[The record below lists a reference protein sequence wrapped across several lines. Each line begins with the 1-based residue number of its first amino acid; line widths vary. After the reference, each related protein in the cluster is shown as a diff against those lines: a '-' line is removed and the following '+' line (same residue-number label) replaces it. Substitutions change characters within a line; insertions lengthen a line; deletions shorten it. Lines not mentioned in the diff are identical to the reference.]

1 MFDWEIGRIQ
11 AVLLWLKS
19 LMVFFL
25 AQAWAMSFISEWQSS
40 LFGMLDII
48 QHKLQSWIEKLDFII
63 GDISSIYQISGGLE
77 TKFNT
82 DYRTGGISTAK
93 KSRVKWRVKQ
103 RRESVKISDIS
114 MNISSIY
121 WGNIADFFVSL
132 KKKIFIIFNKNFNYL
147 F

>member
-48 QHKLQSWIEKLDFII
+48 QHKLQSWIEKSDFII
-63 GDISSIYQISGGLE
+63 DDISSIYQISGGVE

-82 DYRTGGISTAK
+82 DYRTGGISTKSVIYRFGTDKLAK
-93 KSRVKWRVKQ
+93 KSRVKWRAKE
-103 RRESVKISDIS
+103 RREPVKISDIS
-114 MNISSIY
+114 MNILSIY
-121 WGNIADFFVSL
+121 RGNIGDFFES
-132 KKKIFIIFNKNFNYL
+132 FF
-147 F
+147 